1 MKQSQEVTC
10 QAYLELFENLTLDR
24 VGEFDLWVS
33 PDIHFRDPFN
43 DVYGVDSM
51 KAILVDMFERAEQP
65 QFSVLEHQLDG
76 TAGFL
81 RWNFTATLPVIGN
94 LSIDGVSRLQFDDEG
109 RVSEH
114 LDYWDSAPIYLRLP
128 ILGRILK
135 KIKEK
140 MALPEDHH
148 HA

>member
-1 MKQSQEVTC
+1 MNHPQEVTC
-10 QAYLELFENLTLDR
+10 QAYLELFENLTPER
-24 VGEFDLWVS
+24 VGEFDQWVS
-33 PDIHFRDPFN
+33 PDVHFRDPFN
-43 DVYGVDSM
+43 DVYDLESM
-51 KAILVDMFERAEQP
+51 KAILGDMFERAEQP
-65 QFSVLEHQLDG
+65 RFSVLEHQLDG

-81 RWNFTATLPVIGN
+81 RWNFTAKLPVIGRLN
-94 LSIDGVSRLQFDDEG
+94 IEGVSRLQFDSQG

-128 ILGRILK
+128 FIGRLLN

-148 HA
+148 RA